1 MVYANSGVLKFCI
14 NINSNHA
21 GSKIVKVEPFG
32 FIGIFDKN
40 AFFVVN
46 IKFDTLLFEDVDESH
61 TTIHLKMVQLK
72 GFAKRGLVWVT
83 P

>member
-1 MVYANSGVLKFCI
+1 MSIVVFYKFCI

-21 GSKIVKVEPFG
+21 RSKIIKVEPFG
-32 FIGIFDKN
+32 FIGIFNKN
-40 AFFVVN
+40 EFFIVS
-46 IKFDTLLFEDVDESH
+46 IKLDTLLFGDVDESH

-72 GFAKRGLVWVT
+72 GFAKEGLVWLT